1 MDGTGDGG
9 RGVHQDSA
17 EVRATTPGKGLYPMA
32 KARGP
37 KETEALPHG
46 HERGP

>member
-1 MDGTGDGG
+1 MRVDGTGDGG
-9 RGVHQDSA
+9 GGVRQDSA

-37 KETEALPHG
+37 EG
-46 HERGP
+46 D